1 LRGRLTRSA
10 DQRHHRNERSKMQSV
25 AHDRPPL
32 RTLVSTLIESR
43 RSRDGGKAGITLCF
57 VAHPAI
63 IIGKDSRKARS
74 QLNIENNP
82 MQSRK

>member
-1 LRGRLTRSA
+1 LRERLTRSA
-10 DQRHHRNERSKMQSV
+10 DQGHRNERDKMQSV
-25 AHDRPPL
+25 AHDGPPL

-74 QLNIENNP
+74 QLKY
-82 MQSRK
+82 RKQPHAK

>member
-1 LRGRLTRSA
+1 
-10 DQRHHRNERSKMQSV
+10 M
-25 AHDRPPL
+25 
-32 RTLVSTLIESR
+32 LIESR

-74 QLNIENNP
+74 QLKY
-82 MQSRK
+82 RKQPHAK